1 MMNIYDCFQ
10 YFDED
15 FLLDLRLNVLDQYVK
30 KFVITEATYTHNGDK
45 KKLNFDIKN
54 FKKFKDKINYI
65 VVDKQPPKILNL
77 FDDDSES
84 TKGQK
89 SIFNGMSRDYFQRE
103 NLINGLKNTEE
114 DDMILISDL
123 DEVPNLENLN
133 FSNIKNKIIIF
144 QQKMFYYKIN
154 LLYENFIWHGTKA
167 CKKKNLISPQ
177 WLRNIKAK
185 NYPLWRLDLFFSN
198 KKYTDL
204 FFVNNGGWHF
214 TYLKTPEQLY
224 KKLVNFAHHFEFE
237 KSGLNIKDI
246 KKLINEKR
254 VIYDHGIDQKKYKW
268 SGNKKLNKVDNTYL
282 PKYITSNLDKYK
294 DWFDLT

>member
-1 MMNIYDCFQ
+1 MNIYDCFQ

-54 FKKFKDKINYI
+54 FKKFKNKIDYI

-89 SIFNGMSRDYFQRE
+89 SILNGMSRDYFQRE
-103 NLINGLKNTEE
+103 NLINGLKNAEE
-114 DDMILISDL
+114 DDMILVSDL

-167 CKKKNLISPQ
+167 CKKKHLISPQ

-224 KKLVNFAHHFEFE
+224 KKLINFAHHFEFE

-246 KKLINEKR
+246 KRLINEKKI
-254 VIYDHGIDQKKYKW
+254 IYDHGIDQKKYKW

-282 PKYITSNLDKYK
+282 PKYITFYRGNA
-294 DWFDLT
+294 